1 MGCQVCLGPNY
12 CAIFQSVVLQ
22 ALMRAVNSINHS
34 HEAVPLV
41 NVEKVGKT
49 GKFLS
54 EYHFSLSW
62 QKVSACSRI
71 AVI

>member
-41 NVEKVGKT
+41 NVEKWVKPAN
-49 GKFLS
+49 S
-54 EYHFSLSW
+54 
-62 QKVSACSRI
+62 SRNTTL
-71 AVI
+71 V